1 MNKEKAAGAMCPN
14 GLVDKA
20 NSAPA
25 SYQVSLPTSSTIAPW
40 EHVSAPLD
48 RVIAKLSVAY
58 AISQPLARVV
68 AENAGLARRA
78 A

>member
-1 MNKEKAAGAMCPN
+1 MDKEKAAGASAPN
-14 GLVDKA
+14 GLVRDA
-20 NSAPA
+20 NSTPA
-25 SYQVSLPTSSTIAPW
+25 SYQVSPSSSTDTAPW
-40 EHVSAPLD
+40 EHISAPLD

-58 AISQPLARVV
+58 AISAPLARAV